1 MHWDLDFQEGKGID
15 SGTKRGGLKG
25 GRSGNMTFSPTLEE
39 LLREDPGWRA
49 PLGGEM

>member
-25 GRSGNMTFSPTLEE
+25 GRSFLERIQGGGHLWVE
-39 LLREDPGWRA
+39 KCRA
-49 PLGGEM
+49 RKGHVE